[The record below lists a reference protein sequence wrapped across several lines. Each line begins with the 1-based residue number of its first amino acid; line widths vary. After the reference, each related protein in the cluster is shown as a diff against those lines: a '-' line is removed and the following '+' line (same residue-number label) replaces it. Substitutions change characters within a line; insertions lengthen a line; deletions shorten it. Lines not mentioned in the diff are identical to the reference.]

1 MDPLRFGRVMF
12 LKSDLVVDWSI
23 TFFRV
28 YGTKKDR
35 GSSFAGS
42 SGRAVAHI
50 LIWDRLIASALPEC
64 ALGTGMRIHCKKGL
78 TSVILG
84 VQFRVVKLIPAFEW
98 KKVINHIHTT
108 ILGI

>member
-1 MDPLRFGRVMF
+1 MDPLRSGRAMF

-42 SGRAVAHI
+42 SGRAVAHV
-50 LIWDRLIASALPEC
+50 LIWDRLIASASALSEC

-84 VQFRVVKLIPAFEW
+84 V
-98 KKVINHIHTT
+98 
-108 ILGI
+108 